1 MRSKL
6 ANRRE
11 SQLPADHL
19 SITAV
24 PGVITDGPPN
34 SIDANLHPSLCY
46 ICSTSQT
53 KLTIST
59 VCWNW
64 LRVQKLQV
72 RIYEY
77 KIGLSCVP

>member
-64 LRVQKLQV
+64 LK
-72 RIYEY
+72 EY
-77 KIGLSCVP
+77 KNFKYVYMNTRLV